1 MMIYFPFGNEKCSI
15 KDQKTEDYVKEI
27 NINFSELLSIFL
39 SLNWN
44 DESKLVTVCLNNLM
58 KYFNIFFGKRKNDK
72 FVMINDI
79 KGEHLNALFPAIL
92 KLINSL
98 PQNDALKIVDIVA
111 EYFVKVHS
119 QSGAKRSLISFV
131 NQLLDENHL
140 FYKNP
145 VFFEHLKKMFSTL
158 PRLMWELKTIYLKT
172 TETIFDILL
181 KLFKFGVN
189 FQERI
194 QFLENLQMTMIP
206 YFYVEIPNKGA
217 IFGPFIKLP
226 SNLQK
231 KLVNIIYYFPSINE
245 KFFKSLLACCKN
257 KDLSSETIDKILEV
271 FELRQNLPYT
281 NKISPKQ
288 YLSFLLS
295 ILMGYNNNEI
305 EKLNERYLDKQVI
318 PTLKVQEVLSKKR
331 KIDDDE
337 INAKNEVILSLWK
350 RQYEI
355 NNSVVKRLKSLNGI
369 PQDKILNLLEP
380 FSIKIFENC
389 SKNYMNI
396 LCENITKL
404 LEIIWSKDNYMTT
417 PEHKYIFTLT
427 KYIFNHLCL
436 EMTNYLSKCITDIN
450 KAKMAYRI
458 LNDIILKMEPKI
470 IRGIQSLNVL
480 VHELKKTLTNQQEIE
495 NLQKILQFLD
505 Y

>member
-1 MMIYFPFGNEKCSI
+1 
-15 KDQKTEDYVKEI
+15 
-27 NINFSELLSIFL
+27 
-39 SLNWN
+39 
-44 DESKLVTVCLNNLM
+44 
-58 KYFNIFFGKRKNDK
+58 
-72 FVMINDI
+72 
-79 KGEHLNALFPAIL
+79 
-92 KLINSL
+92 
-98 PQNDALKIVDIVA
+98 
-111 EYFVKVHS
+111 
-119 QSGAKRSLISFV
+119 
-131 NQLLDENHL
+131 
-140 FYKNP
+140 
-145 VFFEHLKKMFSTL
+145 
-158 PRLMWELKTIYLKT
+158 
-172 TETIFDILL
+172 
-181 KLFKFGVN
+181 
-189 FQERI
+189 
-194 QFLENLQMTMIP
+194 MTMIP
-206 YFYVEIPNKGA
+206 YFYVDIPNKGA

-231 KLVNIIYYFPSINE
+231 KLVNVIYYFPSINE

-281 NKISPKQ
+281 NKISLKQ

-295 ILMGYNNNEI
+295 ILIGYNNNKI

-350 RQYEI
+350 RQNEI

-380 FSIKIFENC
+380 FSIKIFDNSLPDHSLYGLLFVIINFIKYKESC
-389 SKNYMNI
+389 SKNYLNI

-436 EMTNYLSKCITDIN
+436 EMINYLSKCITDIN
-450 KAKMAYRI
+450 RAKMAYRI

>member
-1 MMIYFPFGNEKCSI
+1 
-15 KDQKTEDYVKEI
+15 
-27 NINFSELLSIFL
+27 
-39 SLNWN
+39 
-44 DESKLVTVCLNNLM
+44 LV
-58 KYFNIFFGKRKNDK
+58 
-72 FVMINDI
+72 
-79 KGEHLNALFPAIL
+79 
-92 KLINSL
+92 
-98 PQNDALKIVDIVA
+98 
-111 EYFVKVHS
+111 
-119 QSGAKRSLISFV
+119 
-131 NQLLDENHL
+131 
-140 FYKNP
+140 
-145 VFFEHLKKMFSTL
+145 
-158 PRLMWELKTIYLKT
+158 
-172 TETIFDILL
+172 
-181 KLFKFGVN
+181 
-189 FQERI
+189 
-194 QFLENLQMTMIP
+194 
-206 YFYVEIPNKGA
+206 
-217 IFGPFIKLP
+217 
-226 SNLQK
+226 
-231 KLVNIIYYFPSINE
+231 
-245 KFFKSLLACCKN
+245 SLLPV
-257 KDLSSETIDKILEV
+257 KINLESADQ
-271 FELRQNLPYT
+271 L
-281 NKISPKQ
+281 I
-288 YLSFLLS
+288 
-295 ILMGYNNNEI
+295 
-305 EKLNERYLDKQVI
+305 
-318 PTLKVQEVLSKKR
+318 
-331 KIDDDE
+331 
-337 INAKNEVILSLWK
+337 EVILSLWK